1 LVALLK
7 ASHFGPTLAVTTV
20 SFLLAA
26 SLWWEGPAFVIAF
39 GVFLGQLLV
48 GFTNDLV
55 DYSDDLKHNRL
66 SKPLVSGELTTIKLR
81 RAINVVIPLTL
92 LVNLVGPLGVKG
104 GLIYLFG
111 VGMGVSYNF
120 YFKSTLLSPV
130 PYALAFSA
138 LVSCVVLATDR
149 TPPLWYI
156 SAAALIGVAAHFANV
171 LKDLDQDLES
181 KIKGLPQYI
190 GKKGSRLVTSL
201 LLILA
206 TFILNS
212 ANSNMPLLITGLVFA
227 LITSIAPDKI
237 IFKSLM
243 ITAVVDVIMF
253 MSAVDKTLGSFTV

>member
-1 LVALLK
+1 M
-7 ASHFGPTLAVTTV
+7 
-20 SFLLAA
+20 
-26 SLWWEGPAFVIAF
+26 
-39 GVFLGQLLV
+39 
-48 GFTNDLV
+48 
-55 DYSDDLKHNRL
+55 
-66 SKPLVSGELTTIKLR
+66 
-81 RAINVVIPLTL
+81 INIL
-92 LVNLVGPLGVKG
+92 GPLGVKG
-104 GLIYLFG
+104 GLVYLFG

-120 YFKSTLLSPV
+120 FFKSTLLSPV

>member
-1 LVALLK
+1 M
-7 ASHFGPTLAVTTV
+7 AVTTV
-20 SFLLAA
+20 SYLLATT
-26 SLWWEGPAFVIAF
+26 LWWEGPALVIAF

-48 GFTNDLV
+48 GFTNDLN
-55 DYSDDLKHNRL
+55 DYSDDLKHQRMA
-66 SKPLVSGELTTIKLR
+66 KPLVSGQITTTKLLTAIKIVAPFTVL
-81 RAINVVIPLTL
+81 INIL
-92 LVNLVGPLGVKG
+92 GPLGLKG
-104 GLIYLFG
+104 GLVYLFG

-120 YFKSTLLSPV
+120 YFKSTLLSPI
-130 PYALAFSA
+130 PYALAFTA

-181 KIKGLPQYI
+181 KIKGLPQHI
-190 GKKGSRLVTSL
+190 GKTGSRLVTSL
-201 LLILA
+201 LLITA
-206 TFILNS
+206 TFILHS
-212 ANSNMPLLITGLVFA
+212 ANSNLPLLIIGLVFA

-253 MSAVDKTLGSFTV
+253 ISAVDKTLGSFTV

>member
-1 LVALLK
+1 
-7 ASHFGPTLAVTTV
+7 
-20 SFLLAA
+20 
-26 SLWWEGPAFVIAF
+26 
-39 GVFLGQLLV
+39 
-48 GFTNDLV
+48 
-55 DYSDDLKHNRL
+55 
-66 SKPLVSGELTTIKLR
+66 
-81 RAINVVIPLTL
+81 
-92 LVNLVGPLGVKG
+92 
-104 GLIYLFG
+104 
-111 VGMGVSYNF
+111 
-120 YFKSTLLSPV
+120 
-130 PYALAFSA
+130 
-138 LVSCVVLATDR
+138 
-149 TPPLWYI
+149 
-156 SAAALIGVAAHFANV
+156 VAAHFANV

-253 MSAVDKTLGSFTV
+253 ISAVDKTLGSFTV